1 MKATTRH
8 RQDAS
13 APVHPP
19 LLLVGTIA
27 PLVAIVIVA
36 MLGSPA
42 AAMAIGG
49 VWAATCGVLIP
60 ARLHSRKVP
69 D

>member
-19 LLLVGTIA
+19 LLIFGTIA
-27 PLVAIVIVA
+27 PLAAIVIVA

-42 AAMAIGG
+42 AAIAIGT

-60 ARLHSRKVP
+60 GHLQSRKSP